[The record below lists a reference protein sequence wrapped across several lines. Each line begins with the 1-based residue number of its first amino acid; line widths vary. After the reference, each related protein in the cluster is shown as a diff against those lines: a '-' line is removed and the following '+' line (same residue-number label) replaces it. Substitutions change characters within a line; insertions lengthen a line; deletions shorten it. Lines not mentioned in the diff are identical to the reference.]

1 MGGKVAIT
9 IILTLMLSRVGVAQ
23 QNPASH
29 DPIAQ
34 GLVPL
39 RSAERAPETS
49 SESSPPTNSVDN
61 FMSESHILTPPD
73 SPEEVKE
80 IRWAGQYMDDFTGE
94 ENILVLS
101 PRRSKPEEWRDG
113 DSIL

>member
-9 IILTLMLSRVGVAQ
+9 IILTLMLSRAGMTQ

-34 GLVPL
+34 GLIPL

-61 FMSESHILTPPD
+61 FMSESHILSPPD

-80 IRWAGQYMDDFTGE
+80 IRWAGQYMEEYTGK
-94 ENILVLS
+94 ENILVLPS
-101 PRRSKPEEWRDG
+101 KRSKPEEWQDG